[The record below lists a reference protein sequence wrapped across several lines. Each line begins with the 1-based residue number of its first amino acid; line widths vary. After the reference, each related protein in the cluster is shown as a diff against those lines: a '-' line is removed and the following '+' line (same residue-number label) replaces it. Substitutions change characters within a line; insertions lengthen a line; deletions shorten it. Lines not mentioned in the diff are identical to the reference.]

1 MNCLLQ
7 MKILMNLPMKQLSN
21 HLVLCH
27 FPISTRCCLMEIQ
40 LVFCCLMTL
49 LKWIQQ
55 IKRWLPRCNTA
66 RIEQVT
72 NEATIILPDLGP
84 LLPPPEDSQ
93 IANESQEDRD
103 DSDSANKPAALVKDS
118 RVESVSEG
126 DSMENNTAEFAWT
139 RQHDTLLSRLM
150 LEKLAK
156 RDKRRTRCR
165 QCGHFVKDPS
175 LKHFHRDPGYKVG
188 QARPRS
194 CTVAPSQRREGFPVP
209 PGKRMPP
216 IPRVQLSEI
225 LQYL

>member
-1 MNCLLQ
+1 VIDELFVTYEDIDESSNETIEQ
-7 MKILMNLPMKQLSN
+7 SPGFVPLSD
-21 HLVLCH
+21 LD
-27 FPISTRCCLMEIQ
+27 
-40 LVFCCLMTL
+40 TL
-49 LKWIQQ
+49 LSDGNSTCFLLFDDSAEMDPANKEMATT
-55 IKRWLPRCNTA
+55 LNTA

-126 DSMENNTAEFAWT
+126 DSMENNAAEFAWT

-165 QCGHFVKDPS
+165 QCGHFVQDPS
-175 LKHFHRDPGYKVG
+175 LKHFRGDPGYKVG

-216 IPRVQLSEI
+216 IPRV
-225 LQYL
+225 